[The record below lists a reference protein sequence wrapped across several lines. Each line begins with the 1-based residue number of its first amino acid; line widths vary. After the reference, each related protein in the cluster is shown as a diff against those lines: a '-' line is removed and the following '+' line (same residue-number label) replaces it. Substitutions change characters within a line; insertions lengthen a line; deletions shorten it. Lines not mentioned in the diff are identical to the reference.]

1 MKESRILEF
10 KSNIS
15 NTFLKTVSA
24 FANYN
29 EGRIMFGIN
38 DDGSVCGIENLQ
50 QACLDIE
57 NKINDS
63 ITPRPDYGFELDN
76 DNKVISLIVKE
87 GLDKPYLY
95 KGKAYK
101 RNDTATIEVDRGE
114 LNRLTLIGTG
124 KYFDQLLAAKQNLRF
139 STLERNFQMKLG
151 IKSISQD
158 ILKTLNLYASD
169 RHYNN
174 AAELLADEN
183 QFSGIDFARF
193 GVNNDIILDREQFIG
208 ISVLRQFEEAMLTY
222 RRYYVIEKIVGSE
235 RVVQELVPAK
245 AFREAIANALIHRTW
260 DINANIRISMYG
272 DRIEIVSPG
281 GLPMGVSPNEYLH
294 GYVSVLRNPILA
306 NIFFRL
312 GIVETFGTGVRRIQ
326 EAYKGKTTSPSFELS
341 DNAVVV
347 VLPVLVANEK
357 LSEDEE
363 MLLSLIKTYRSLN
376 SNELM
381 EYSSFSKAKVIRTIN
396 ALIAKGVVIKTGN
409 SRSTRY
415 RCNM

>member
-10 KSNIS
+10 KSKIT

-38 DDGSVCGIENLQ
+38 DDGSVGGIENLQ

-57 NKINDS
+57 NKINDR
-63 ITPRPDYGFELDN
+63 IMPKPDFGFEIDN
-76 DNKVISLIVKE
+76 DNKVISLVVKE

-124 KYFDQLLAAKQNLRF
+124 KYFDQLLAAKQNLNF
-139 STLERNFQMKLG
+139 SSLERYFQIKLG
-151 IKSISQD
+151 IKNISQD
-158 ILKTLNLYASD
+158 ILKTLNLYAYD
-169 RHYNN
+169 GQYNN

-193 GVNNDIILDREQFIG
+193 GTNNDIILDREQFIG
-208 ISVLRQFEEAMLTY
+208 VSVLKQFEEAMLTY
-222 RRYYVIEKIVGSE
+222 KRYYVIEKIVGSE
-235 RVVQELVPAK
+235 RIVQELIPTK
-245 AFREAIANALIHRTW
+245 AFRETIANALIHRTW
-260 DINANIRISMYG
+260 DINANIRISMYD
-272 DRIEIVSPG
+272 DRIEVASPG
-281 GLPMGVSPNEYLH
+281 GLPLGVSPNEYLH

-312 GIVETFGTGVRRIQ
+312 GIVETFGTGVRRIL

-347 VLPVLVANEK
+347 VLPVLKDNEK
-357 LSEDEE
+357 LSDEE
-363 MLLSLIKTYRSLN
+363 ELLLSLIKTYRSMN
-376 SNELM
+376 STELM
-381 EYSSFSKAKVIRTIN
+381 KYSSFSRAKVIRTIN
-396 ALIAKGVVIKTGN
+396 ALIAKGVVVKTGN

-415 RCNM
+415 SCKM

>member
-63 ITPRPDYGFELDN
+63 ITPRPDYGFELYN